1 MHEPWVGILATD
13 SQAVLDTLKEGD
25 HDPQEQDVPI
35 DLDRG
40 EVVLDCLRPDWDIL
54 IEIQSALKR
63 LPRVSLQYV
72 KGHQDR
78 TTPYTALDLMGQLN
92 VDADKQA
99 GIYNLELGA
108 YRGFAH
114 MLPLTRAH
122 LQLPDGTV
130 TGRYPDVLL
139 NEATTKPLLEYIRIK
154 NGWDAHTLQSIHW
167 DAHALA
173 IKRSTTPHTHMVKYL
188 HKTLPTHSLANKF
201 DGGTR
206 KCPLCGSL
214 HEDFFHIVSCASPSR
229 AQWRA
234 VFLTELRDHHLQTN
248 TSPRLS
254 ALMLQ
259 GVRQWLSSETGD
271 DVTLDPAAYHPSL
284 KLLIRH
290 QNRIGWGQLFMGRFC
305 TEWSRYQHHYLAQH
319 PTHDD
324 LTRLSLTWQANLIQ
338 FVWQRWYT
346 LWKTRN
352 QEVHGHDA
360 RTQAAASQREARRQ
374 LVDIYRNR
382 TMYEPHV
389 QQLLHRDIDEHEQ
402 HAHGVTKNWLSVN
415 SAIFRESYRRVKQRA
430 LSGVRSIR
438 SYFGNG

>member
-1 MHEPWVGILATD
+1 M
-13 SQAVLDTLKEGD
+13 
-25 HDPQEQDVPI
+25 
-35 DLDRG
+35 
-40 EVVLDCLRPDWDIL
+40 
-54 IEIQSALKR
+54 
-63 LPRVSLQYV
+63 
-72 KGHQDR
+72 
-78 TTPYTALDLMGQLN
+78 
-92 VDADKQA
+92 
-99 GIYNLELGA
+99 
-108 YRGFAH
+108 
-114 MLPLTRAH
+114 
-122 LQLPDGTV
+122 
-130 TGRYPDVLL
+130 
-139 NEATTKPLLEYIRIK
+139 
-154 NGWDAHTLQSIHW
+154 
-167 DAHALA
+167 
-173 IKRSTTPHTHMVKYL
+173 
-188 HKTLPTHSLANKF
+188 LPTHALANKF

-254 ALMLQ
+254 ALVMLQ
-259 GVRQWLSSETGD
+259 GVRQWLSSETGE

-305 TEWSRYQHHYLAQH
+305 TEWSRYQHHYLLQH

-338 FVWQRWYT
+338 FFWQRWYT

-382 TMYEPHV
+382 TIYEPHV
-389 QQLLHRDIDEHEQ
+389 QQLLHWDIDDHEQ
-402 HAHGVTKNWLSVN
+402 HAPGVTKNWLSVN
-415 SAIFRESYRRVKQRA
+415 STIFRESYRRVKQRA